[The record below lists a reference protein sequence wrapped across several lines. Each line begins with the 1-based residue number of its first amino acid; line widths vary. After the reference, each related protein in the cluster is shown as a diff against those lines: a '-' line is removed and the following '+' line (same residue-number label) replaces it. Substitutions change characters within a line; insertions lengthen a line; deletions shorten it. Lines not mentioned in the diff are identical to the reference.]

1 MNVTK
6 VTITFLIV
14 LIFGFTPFI
23 SHAGEQTTWGPS
35 YELSELI
42 GKDVVNK
49 QCEVSGNLSMY
60 AAVEEKITS
69 ATLTNLTDLKCEVVG
84 RIVDFVAYGDRISY
98 VILGRGGFLHLAQE
112 SVAVPVTA
120 LSREPMGRPF
130 VLDVRSDRTP
140 SAPVHDQTRLSSRM
154 WAEDVYKYF
163 GQQPSWS
170 EEAKEFS
177 DLIRTTVAD
186 STGEEIGHISDL
198 VMDSNGRISLAIL
211 SYGEDLELGE
221 TGKQIA
227 LPYGALSPTDAPQ
240 RCILNVSEE
249 KLASAPGYER
259 TLLDNQKW
267 VENTYR
273 HFGMQ
278 PYWTE
283 E

>member
-1 MNVTK
+1 M
-6 VTITFLIV
+6 V

-49 QCEVSGNLSMY
+49 PCEVSGNLGMY
-60 AAVEEKITS
+60 AAVEGKITS

-84 RIVDFVAYGDRISY
+84 RIVDFVVYGDRISY

-112 SVAVPVTA
+112 SVAFPVTA

-130 VLDVRSDRTP
+130 VLDVRSDRTA
-140 SAPVHDQTRLSSRM
+140 SAPVYDQTRLSSRM

-227 LPYGALSPTDAPQ
+227 LPYSALSPTDAPH
-240 RCILNVSEE
+240 RCVLNVSEE